1 MVLDLKQINAE
12 FWEKGYVI
20 LEEFFPETMMDEYQ
34 QLNLDHFK
42 TNTNWEHTDDFITKS
57 ENEVIPW
64 FPYNENKP
72 YFDGIDKNEAFN
84 AITDSILGHNW
95 ENLYCMMMF
104 SKAGSKGQAWHQDC
118 PPENPK
124 QFNLNRLV
132 YTHDITDETGGEI
145 VIMPE
150 AHKAGVLPVG
160 VPHEDIEGQIIFKP
174 KKGTVIFLHG
184 HCFHRVR
191 PVKVDRVSS
200 NFRAVPKGVS
210 KDITDICVYRNMRYK
225 FSTAEIVEERSLV

>member
-1 MVLDLKQINAE
+1 MDYKKIKKE

-20 LEEFFPETMMDEYQ
+20 FDQFFPDDLMDKYQ
-34 QLNLDHFK
+34 QINLDHFK
-42 TNTNWEHTDDFITKS
+42 ENTDWEHSNDYITKS

-64 FPYNENKP
+64 FPYRDNKP
-72 YFDGIDKNEAFN
+72 YFDAIDKDKTFN
-84 AITDSILGHNW
+84 KVTDAILNNSW

-124 QFNLNRLV
+124 MHNLNRLV
-132 YTHDITDETGGEI
+132 YTHDITEETGGEI

-150 AHKAGVLPVG
+150 AHKAGVLPAG
-160 VPHEDIEGQIIFKP
+160 VPHEDIDGQIVFRP

-184 HCFHRVR
+184 HCFHRVM
-191 PVKVDRVSS
+191 PVKKDRVSS
-200 NFRAVPKGVS
+200 NFRAVPLGVPE
-210 KDITDICVYRNMRYK
+210 DITDICVYRNMRFK
-225 FSTAEIVEERSLV
+225 FSTEEVVEERF

>member
-1 MVLDLKQINAE
+1 MDFEKVRTE

-20 LEEFFPETMMDEYQ
+20 FDKFFPDKLMDEYQ
-34 QLNLDHFK
+34 QIILDHFR
-42 TNTNWEHTDDFITKS
+42 TTRDWEHTTDFITIS

-64 FPYNENKP
+64 FPYMEDKP
-72 YFDGIDKNEAFN
+72 YFDGIDKDETFNE
-84 AITDSILGHNW
+84 ITNVILNNNW

-104 SKAGSKGQAWHQDC
+104 SEAGSKGQAWHQDC

-124 QFNLNRLV
+124 RFNLNRLV
-132 YTHDITDETGGEI
+132 YSHDITNDTGGEI
-145 VIMPE
+145 VIIPE

-160 VPHEDIEGQIIFKP
+160 VPHEDIEGQIVFRP

-184 HCFHRVR
+184 HCFHRVM
-191 PVKVDRVSS
+191 PVKAARVSS
-200 NFRAVPKGVS
+200 NFRAVPKGVP

-225 FSTAEIVEERSLV
+225 FSTAEIVEERI

>member
-1 MVLDLKQINAE
+1 MDFEKVRTE

-20 LEEFFPETMMDEYQ
+20 FDKFFPDKLMDEYQ
-34 QLNLDHFK
+34 QIILDHFR
-42 TNTNWEHTDDFITKS
+42 TTRDWEHTTDFITIS

-64 FPYNENKP
+64 FPYMEDKP
-72 YFDGIDKNEAFN
+72 YFDGIDKDETFNE
-84 AITDSILGHNW
+84 ITNVILNNNW

-104 SKAGSKGQAWHQDC
+104 SEAGSKGQAWHQDC

-124 QFNLNRLV
+124 RFNLNRLV
-132 YTHDITDETGGEI
+132 YSHDITNDTGGEI
-145 VIMPE
+145 VIIPE

-160 VPHEDIEGQIIFKP
+160 VPHEDIEGQIVFRP

-184 HCFHRVR
+184 HCFHRVM
-191 PVKVDRVSS
+191 PVKADRVSS
-200 NFRAVPKGVS
+200 NFRAVPKGAP

-225 FSTAEIVEERSLV
+225 FSTAEIVEERI